1 MRGGVFVIKV
11 KVDSSKPI
19 DYFIRLF
26 NRKVVSENILNDVN
40 DRKFY
45 IKPSQKRQ
53 MRLKERD
60 RKIKQRTRQQM
71 IS

>member
-1 MRGGVFVIKV
+1 MIKV
-11 KVDSSKPI
+11 KVDPSKPI

-45 IKPSQKRQ
+45 MKPSQKRQ
-53 MRLKERD
+53 MKLKERD
-60 RKIKQRTRQQM
+60 RKIKQRNRQQM
-71 IS
+71 FS

>member
-1 MRGGVFVIKV
+1 MIKV

-45 IKPSQKRQ
+45 MKPSQKRQ

-71 IS
+71 FS

>member
-1 MRGGVFVIKV
+1 MIKV
-11 KVDSSKPI
+11 KVDPSKPV

-26 NRKVVSENILNDVN
+26 NRKVVSEGIINEVN
-40 DRKFY
+40 DRRFF

-53 MRLKERD
+53 MKLKERD

-71 IS
+71 YS

>member
-1 MRGGVFVIKV
+1 VIKV
-11 KVDSSKPI
+11 KVDPSKPI

-53 MRLKERD
+53 MKLKERD
-60 RKIKQRTRQQM
+60 RKIKQRNRQQM
-71 IS
+71 FS

>member
-1 MRGGVFVIKV
+1 VIKV
-11 KVDSSKPI
+11 KVDPSKPI

-45 IKPSQKRQ
+45 MKPSQKRQ
-53 MRLKERD
+53 MKLKERD
-60 RKIKQRTRQQM
+60 RKIKQRNRQQM
-71 IS
+71 FS

>member
-1 MRGGVFVIKV
+1 MIKV
-11 KVDSSKPI
+11 KVDPSKPI

-53 MRLKERD
+53 MKLKERD
-60 RKIKQRTRQQM
+60 RKIKQRNRQQM
-71 IS
+71 FS